1 MGVKFSVNAVLDEL
15 MLDADSGEKKKFFF
29 YCCCCFFTSET
40 RAYIE
45 SMSEKTVSDFATYW
59 KHFLV
64 CFMFFY
70 ILNDIWQVAQ

>member
-15 MLDADSGEKKKFFF
+15 MLDADTEKKKFFIIVLVGF
-29 YCCCCFFTSET
+29 FFTSET

-45 SMSEKTVSDFATYW
+45 SMSKKTVTDFATYW

-64 CFMFFY
+64 CFMFF
-70 ILNDIWQVAQ
+70 IF